1 MDSGNHN
8 HTGTPRRVGVLGG
21 GTAGYLTALA
31 LNRHLPG
38 ATVEVIAAPD
48 IPVIGVGESTF
59 PQIVAFLHD
68 YLGLDAAGFYEA
80 VQPTWKLGTR
90 FVWGLPGDHWF
101 NFPFD
106 RTDHAAAHADGF
118 DVRGGSLLAVLMDN
132 EKSFL
137 MPREGSD
144 TYNLLTR
151 NGYAYQLDNRRLIAY
166 LRDQVARAGI
176 ALVDAHINRV
186 DVDETRDNI
195 RALHATDGRSFA
207 YDLYIDCSGFRSVLL
222 EGALGVPHV
231 SYGSSLFVDSAI
243 VGSLPN
249 QGRIRPYTTA
259 TTMEHGWSWLISM
272 REEDHLGYVF
282 SSAHC
287 TPEAASAEMKRKFGL
302 DTHPHVLR
310 FPRGRHAVPW
320 KGNLLAV
327 GNSYAFVEPLQA
339 TGIQMILSAIRHA
352 VDVFMGPRD
361 RDDAVRRYNDLMNTK
376 WDFLR
381 GFIAMHYR
389 FNKRLD
395 TSFWQ
400 DCWRDVDL
408 AGITELI
415 AYFHERGLLSLADPR
430 TREGFTFL
438 WDAGLFGTNGMDIIL
453 LGQGERPGGKP
464 EEDTS
469 RVAWLRKK
477 RAVWTEVSDRALPQN
492 RALQLVERNPWI
504 LRRDSR
510 AS

>member
-1 MDSGNHN
+1 VSDVHRND
-8 HTGTPRRVGVLGG
+8 TGAPRRVGVLGG

-38 ATVEVIAAPD
+38 ARVEVIAAPD

-59 PQIVAFLHD
+59 PQIVSFLHD
-68 YLGLDAAGFYEA
+68 YLGLDAARFYDE

-90 FVWGLPGDHWF
+90 FVWGLPGSHWF

-118 DVRGGSLLAVLMDN
+118 DVRGGSLLAVLMEK

-137 MPREGSD
+137 LPQDDSD
-144 TYNLLTR
+144 GCNLLTR
-151 NGYAYQLDNRRLIAY
+151 TGYAYQLDNRRLIAY

-176 ALVDAHINRV
+176 TLIDAHINRV
-186 DVDETRDNI
+186 DVDEAHDNI
-195 RALHATDGRSFA
+195 RALHASDGRTFT
-207 YDLYIDCSGFRSVLL
+207 YDLYVDCSGFRSLLL
-222 EGALGVPHV
+222 EGALGVPHIP
-231 SYGSSLFVDSAI
+231 YRSSLFVDSAI

-249 QGRIRPYTTA
+249 QGRVKPYTTA
-259 TTMEHGWSWLISM
+259 TTMDSGWAWLISM
-272 REEDHLGYVF
+272 RDEDHLGYVF

-287 TPEAASAEMKRKFGL
+287 TPEDASAEMKRKFGV

-320 KGNLLAV
+320 KGNVLAV
-327 GNSYAFVEPLQA
+327 GNAYAFVEPLQA
-339 TGIQMILSAIRHA
+339 TGIQMILSAIRNA
-352 VDVFMGPRD
+352 VEVLTAPDGRA
-361 RDDAVRRYNDLMNTK
+361 DAIRRYNDLMNTK

-389 FNKRLD
+389 FNRRAD
-395 TSFWQ
+395 TAFWQ
-400 DCWRDVDL
+400 DCRREVDL
-408 AGITELI
+408 AGITGLI

-430 TREGFTFL
+430 SRESFTHL

-453 LGQGERPGGKP
+453 LGQGEQPGSTP
-464 EEDTS
+464 PHDST
-469 RVAWLRKK
+469 RIAWLRKK
-477 RAVWTEVSDRALPQN
+477 RAVWAAIGDRALPQN
-492 RALQLVERNPWI
+492 RALELVRRHPQM
-504 LRRDSR
+504 LRS
-510 AS
+510 S